1 MSSVSNVS
9 NVIKMSLVK
18 SEVIKGSIVSNE
30 KNVRGDS
37 IQWLRVG
44 EEYKSGNGWIV
55 TSKQNQEF
63 AAHLPPMDVE
73 SGIRWLAE
81 NSGLTNVREWF
92 EAKIVAAN
100 RPLIANAGAGNLNQ
114 VDLVNDIESLIAF
127 DTLETQRGRKAS
139 SLNLEQWKMVSP
151 LVVDFLRL
159 HYQAAGAPDKAVQQ
173 LTNKYM
179 GLIKAVTVSYS
190 PIGDSETYA
199 KVGEFI
205 DGLTDYVVNV
215 KPELESV
222 VLFMVQVCE
231 NNRLANVM
239 TDEDLSAWD

>member
-1 MSSVSNVS
+1 MSNAINVLTM
-9 NVIKMSLVK
+9 NLVK
-18 SEVIKGSIVSNE
+18 SEVVKGSIVSNE

-37 IQWLRVG
+37 VQWLRLSD
-44 EEYKSGNGWIV
+44 EYKSGAGWIA

-63 AAHLPPMDVE
+63 AAYLPPVDVE
-73 SGIRWLAE
+73 SGIRWLAD
-81 NSGLTNVREWF
+81 NASLANVREWF
-92 EAKIVAAN
+92 EAKIIAAN
-100 RPLIANAGAGNLNQ
+100 RPLIANAGAGNLNS

-139 SLNLEQWKMVSP
+139 SLNLEQWKAISP

-173 LTNKYM
+173 LTNKYL

-190 PIGDSETYA
+190 PIGDAETYA

-205 DGLTDYVVNV
+205 NGLTDYVVNV

-222 VLFMVQVCE
+222 ALFMVQVCE